1 MYNLRLS
8 TEQLEF
14 RDTVRDFVVRE
25 VKPVALKSGRL
36 EASERQLLTAIL
48 DQAAQM
54 GLRTMA
60 LGEDSGGAAADL
72 LTCCIV
78 IEELA
83 TGDVD
88 VAAVL
93 AETVRLSRIIFVPS
107 TGPAQQYLPLFVA
120 DDHCHLAFAGHGDT
134 RLGANYHG
142 RRAAP
147 HATITGSPADNG
159 DLILNG
165 NAEGVRNAPI
175 AKLFAVEAVTDRKRE
190 FLLVPADTPGLSVLA
205 QASGLRGHG
214 VVGSVAF
221 ADCRV
226 RADQRLDGKLID
238 IVAEQ
243 GGPLDQALNLGIG
256 RAAYEAALDY
266 VPLRVQGGRRI
277 VEHQAIGAKLAE
289 IAVSLEVARAAVW
302 QAAFAADHPEA
313 IADRSLPDLPLA
325 MMAKVFTS
333 GAVYRAA
340 KDAAELFGAMGVMRD
355 MPLQKYVHDALICL
369 HAANGNADDKLRI
382 AEALAGYR
390 RP

>member
-8 TEQLEF
+8 AEQLEF
-14 RDTVRDFVVRE
+14 RDTVRDFVARE
-25 VKPVALKSGRL
+25 VKPVALKSERL
-36 EASERQLLTAIL
+36 EASERPLLTDIL

-107 TGPAQQYLPLFVA
+107 TGTAQQFLPSFMA
-120 DDHCHLAFAGHGDT
+120 DHCFHLAFAGGGDT

-142 RRAAP
+142 PRTEPR
-147 HATITGSPADNG
+147 ATIAASPVDDG
-159 DLILNG
+159 DVILNG

-175 AKLFAVEAVTDRKRE
+175 AKLFAVEAVTDGKRE
-190 FLLVPADTPGLSVLA
+190 FLLVAADTPGLSVLA

-221 ADCRV
+221 ADCCV
-226 RADQRLDGKLID
+226 PADQRLDDKLID
-238 IVAEQ
+238 SAAEQ
-243 GGPLDQALNLGIG
+243 GGPLDQAFNLGIG

-266 VPLRVQGGRRI
+266 VALRVQGGRRI
-277 VEHQAIGAKLAE
+277 VEHQAIGTKLAE
-289 IAVSLEVARAAVW
+289 IAVNLEVARAAVW
-302 QAAFAADHPEA
+302 RAAFAADHPEA

-325 MMAKVFTS
+325 RMAKVFTS
-333 GAVYRAA
+333 GAIYRAA

-355 MPLQKYVHDALICL
+355 MPLQKYVHDALVCL
-369 HAANGNADDKLRI
+369 HAGNGNADDKLRI